1 MDKTTKETIN
11 VEQKPSLNNSSN
23 DIENVNDVYKTLG
36 HCKDE
41 TNVYHNPLFIQ
52 KNIIDRENKNRK
64 RRQSWGQK
72 HLYHECKKSTT
83 LSMIGIL
90 YIIGTVFMITVSIR
104 LESKKNEQLHFYELF
119 VLYGIFIIQVC
130 IFHLYQESRRHK
142 KSKLTRYMFL
152 PNFIVLFIYF
162 ITLSNNLSIFM

>member
-23 DIENVNDVYKTLG
+23 DIENVDDVYKTLG

-64 RRQSWGQK
+64 RRQSW
-72 HLYHECKKSTT
+72 T
-83 LSMIGIL
+83 
-90 YIIGTVFMITVSIR
+90 
-104 LESKKNEQLHFYELF
+104 
-119 VLYGIFIIQVC
+119 
-130 IFHLYQESRRHK
+130 
-142 KSKLTRYMFL
+142 
-152 PNFIVLFIYF
+152 
-162 ITLSNNLSIFM
+162 